1 MGKMPITA
9 EDPAYLNKQEV
20 FAAFFENQM
29 GNLCLICELY
39 NITILF

>member
-20 FAAFFENQM
+20 FTAFLKIKWEIYA
-29 GNLCLICELY
+29 L
-39 NITILF
+39 